1 MNGCRWIWRSAAV
14 LCAVAM
20 AAPAVAQ
27 PQAPAPRPA
36 AAVEAQSTV
45 RYQLAVMEGA
55 LVAAVQQGARVVSL
69 KWRQLSPDML
79 FISGTARARGF
90 RLDSYGVFFDVEVP
104 SMRQSVA
111 WTWRQLDRDTGA
123 SVALQT
129 FKNHLKTVSDPA
141 ARRDLELAIKRLE
154 LQVGPPVKIPVDPDV
169 TPGVRTAG
177 DPTVVAMPPTPPRQ
191 ALAAPGAHLESIP
204 EDPGA
209 AYTTEVQNALFDAML
224 DYSHALPLGADEW
237 LTVAAHDDADR
248 RLGAADPYET
258 VTFLMRIKGAD
269 LQAFRAGRLSRADA
283 RLRIEMKEY

>member
-1 MNGCRWIWRSAAV
+1 MTV
-14 LCAVAM
+14 PAM
-20 AAPAVAQ
+20 A
-27 PQAPAPRPA
+27 QAPASRPA

-55 LVAAVQQGARVVSL
+55 LVAAVQQGARVVSV
-69 KWRQLSPDML
+69 KWRQVSPDML

-90 RLDSYGVFFDVEVP
+90 RLDNYGVFFDVEVP

-111 WTWRQLDRDTGA
+111 WTWRQLDRDSGA
-123 SVALQT
+123 SAALQT
-129 FKNHLKTVSDPA
+129 FKNHLKTLTDPA

-154 LQVGPPVKIPVDPDV
+154 LQVGPPMKVPVDPDV
-169 TPGVRTAG
+169 TPGIRTAG
-177 DPTVVAMPPTPPRQ
+177 DQTVVAMPPPPPRQ
-191 ALAAPGAHLESIP
+191 TQVTPGVQLEPVPAIP

-209 AYTTEVQNALFDAML
+209 AYTTEVQNALLDAML
-224 DYSHALPLGADEW
+224 DYSHALPIGVDEW

-283 RLRIEMKEY
+283 RQRIEMKEY